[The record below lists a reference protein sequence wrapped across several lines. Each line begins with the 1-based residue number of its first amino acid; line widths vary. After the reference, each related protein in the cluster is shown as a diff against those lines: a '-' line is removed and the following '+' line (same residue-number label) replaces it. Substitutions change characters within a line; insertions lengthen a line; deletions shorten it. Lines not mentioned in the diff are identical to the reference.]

1 MDPNIDL
8 VSISQKKIRKALKG
22 VDKDSQIQSLIDPDV
37 YFKRNSINLLISRR
51 GVGKTFTVM
60 TELIKLSHLPGNG
73 GYTQFIYITDKNND
87 STVNELIKLIKLKTR
102 VVRYKDAFEV
112 LSKIIEAKT
121 AYEQLISNRVIQN
134 KVDEESK
141 LNILE
146 LLDMD
151 DFIDFIPNTAILMD
165 DAINI
170 LKESK
175 YRSLTNLIFQNR
187 QPRFTFFICL
197 QDTFGIPPSIKR
209 NVDSVWI
216 FAGMT
221 DRSMFGL
228 MLKQFGVSIP
238 SQKVWE
244 FYSGLGLHDAML
256 LDYEDGGIELRYVIN
271 GRKIEI

>member
-8 VSISQKKIRKALKG
+8 VSVSQKKIRKALKG
-22 VDKDSQIQSLIDPDV
+22 VDKENQVQSLIDPDV

-60 TELIKLSHLPGNG
+60 TELIKLSHLPENG
-73 GYTQFIYITDKNND
+73 GYTQFIYITDKTND

-112 LSKIIEAKT
+112 LNKIIEAKT
-121 AYEQLISNRVIQN
+121 AYEQFISNKILQK
-134 KVDEESK
+134 KVNEESK
-141 LNILE
+141 MNILE
-146 LLDMD
+146 LLDME
-151 DFIDFIPNTAILMD
+151 DFVNYIPNTAILMD

-175 YRSLTNLIFQNR
+175 YKNLTNLIFQNR

-197 QDTFGIPPSIKR
+197 QDSFGIPPCIKR
-209 NVDSVWI
+209 NIDTVWI

-228 MLKQFGVSIP
+228 MLRQFGVSTP
-238 SQKVWE
+238 SQNVWD
-244 FYSGLGLHDAML
+244 FYSNLGFHDAMV